1 MKYCFSENKDLT
13 TIIQSIMNTLKNNVQ
28 LSGNVGKAPEIITL
42 STGKKLAKFSLA
54 TRETY
59 TNQKGEKVTDTQWHN
74 IVAWG
79 KMAEMVAQQVP
90 KGRQIEIEGKLNSR
104 SYEDINGNKK
114 YITEVVCRELIL
126 PQITSQK

>member
-1 MKYCFSENKDLT
+1 
-13 TIIQSIMNTLKNNVQ
+13 MNTLKNNVQ

-104 SYEDINGNKK
+104 SYEDSNGNKK